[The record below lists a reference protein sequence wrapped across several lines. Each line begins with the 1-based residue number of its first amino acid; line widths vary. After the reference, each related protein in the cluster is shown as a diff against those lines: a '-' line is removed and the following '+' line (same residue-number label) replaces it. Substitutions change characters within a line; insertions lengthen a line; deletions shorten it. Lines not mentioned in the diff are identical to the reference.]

1 MRGTFAKKALLLLCL
16 VCLAPIACSKEPPN
30 RPDRGEARQTTMAT
44 GDGLTPRKVTRKPT
58 IEEAELLPGDEGDE
72 ILVVIDVRQPG
83 YFPYCLLLDAKGR
96 QAALRNGVYDGR
108 AESRW
113 PEKDST
119 ETIQM
124 GSAYVIVYHEDPA
137 PKGKVANPKTTPY
150 FVACFESG
158 TMNMDEAHVDGTP
171 KAPSRSGTRRS

>member
-1 MRGTFAKKALLLLCL
+1 LLCL

-30 RPDRGEARQTTMAT
+30 RPDRGEASQTTMAT
-44 GDGLTPRKVTRKPT
+44 GDGLAPRKVTRKPI

-72 ILVVIDVRQPG
+72 ILVVVDVRQPG

-171 KAPSRSGTRRS
+171 KAPS